1 MPDITTSS
9 WFPVVTLLLGYAAKS
24 LDEWLG
30 YRRNARREREAR
42 EAVRRDQVFE
52 RRTSFQR
59 QTLLDLQEAAMQLAR
74 SVGAINH
81 QDKLAYNSTGEWSK
95 QQLPDDLSEGNR
107 LAQARTGML
116 GARVRDD
123 SIRELLAKLKTH
135 SQETI
140 SSPSR
145 EDSERALKSMALAH
159 DELNQHIGEVLRK
172 LDDEQDGDRP
182 LPRRVLPTLRA
193 PEFT

>member
-81 QDKLAYNSTGEWSK
+81 EDKLAYNSTGEWSK

-140 SSPSR
+140 SSPSPKF
-145 EDSERALKSMALAH
+145 SLAITAMPSLLNHLGQKAFSKSVHVALH
-159 DELNQHIGEVLRK
+159 
-172 LDDEQDGDRP
+172 
-182 LPRRVLPTLRA
+182 RRVAL
-193 PEFT
+193 